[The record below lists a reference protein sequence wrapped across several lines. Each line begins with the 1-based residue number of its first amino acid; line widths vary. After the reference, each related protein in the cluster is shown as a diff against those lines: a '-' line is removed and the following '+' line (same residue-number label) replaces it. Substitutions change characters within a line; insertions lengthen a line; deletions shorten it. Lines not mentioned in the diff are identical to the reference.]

1 MNITFRKCIL
11 KKVTVNTQIS
21 EKKKATTKKINLKQA
36 AGYETLTGVAFAKK
50 INYKYINKYIY
61 I

>member
-1 MNITFRKCIL
+1 MYTKKGNGKYTDFRK
-11 KKVTVNTQIS
+11 
-21 EKKKATTKKINLKQA
+21 EKKATTKKINLKQA